1 MNHSPLAAT
10 DAPALDG
17 LLLVA
22 TDVKKDFVQI
32 NIIYNGLAFCI
43 MTCNARH
50 AKEWLGEDAERLVR
64 WDPSFVEDEN
74 DTLSGIYRK
83 PSFQASAWV
92 VHWEEI
98 RHAGGDREKVAA
110 ILGIALEGEETKG
123 MVP

>member
-1 MNHSPLAAT
+1 MNDSPGAVT
-10 DAPALDG
+10 DASALDG

-64 WDPSFVEDEN
+64 WDPSFVEEDE
-74 DTLSGIYRK
+74 LSGIYRK
-83 PSFQASAWV
+83 PSFQAPAWI

-98 RHAGGDREKVAA
+98 RDARGDREKVAA

-123 MVP
+123 MLP